1 MEELI
6 VETVPYS
13 SDNYCYLIHHPP
25 SNMTALVDCGD
36 AEAVASHLETRG
48 WSLDMI
54 LLAHYHYD
62 HTAGAGRLI
71 ESLSDVTVY
80 QPEGEGRINIPA
92 VEVSDGEEIPF
103 GPLTIEALRLP
114 AHTRYCTNY
123 YIAGHLF
130 VSDTL
135 FSAGCGR
142 LFEGTAADLERAME
156 RIAALPPETL
166 VYFGHEY
173 TLANLDFALTVEP
186 NNRDI
191 IEYQKRCRAMR
202 NKGLYTTPTTIG
214 QELKVNP
221 FLRID
226 HRDVIAFVDP
236 DRRYSRIE
244 RIGLLRRAKDRF

>member
-13 SDNYCYLIHHPP
+13 ADNYCYLIHHTP
-25 SNMTALVDCGD
+25 SKMTALVDCGD
-36 AEAVASHLETRG
+36 AEAVVRHLEGRG

-54 LLAHYHYD
+54 LLAHHHYD
-62 HTAGAGRLI
+62 HTAGTARLI
-71 ESLSDVTVY
+71 DSRPDVTVY
-80 QPEGEGRINIPA
+80 KPEGEERIEIPA
-92 VEVSDGEEIPF
+92 LTVSDGEEIPF
-103 GPLTIEALRLP
+103 GPLTIEAIRLP
-114 AHTRYCTNY
+114 AHTLCCTSY
-123 YIAGHLF
+123 YVEGHLF

-135 FSAGCGR
+135 FSAGWGR
-142 LFEGTAADLERAME
+142 LFEGTSADLERATE
-156 RIAALPPETL
+156 IIAALPPETL

-186 NNRDI
+186 ENRDI
-191 IEYQKRCRAMR
+191 IEYQRRCRAMR
-202 NKGLYTTPTTIG
+202 GRGLYTTPTTIA

-236 DRRYSRIE
+236 EGRYSRTE
-244 RIGLLRRAKDRF
+244 RIGLLRSAKDRF